1 MQTRQA
7 RQRYTVDQVIDAI
20 KAGHTPKGAAAV
32 LGCCPD
38 TVRNYAVRYPSVKK
52 ALDTERKD
60 IVDMAET
67 GLRAAVERGE
77 AWAIAFALKTLA
89 KDIYSERQEVSGANG
104 EPLEIVTNVIRKS
117 SAP

>member
-1 MQTRQA
+1 MQT

-20 KAGHTPKGAAAV
+20 KTGHTPKGAAAV

-52 ALDTERKD
+52 ALDTERQD
-60 IVDMAET
+60 IVDIAES

-77 AWAIAFALKTLA
+77 AWAVAFALKTLA
-89 KDIYSERQEVSGANG
+89 KDIYSERQEVTGANG
-104 EPLEIVTNVIRKS
+104 DTLVVTTRIVKRNDAAS
-117 SAP
+117 

>member
-1 MQTRQA
+1 MQT

-38 TVRNYAVRYPSVKK
+38 TVRNYAVRYQSVKK
-52 ALDTERKD
+52 ALDTERQD
-60 IVDMAET
+60 IVDIAES

-77 AWAIAFALKTLA
+77 AWAVAFALKTLA
-89 KDIYSERQEVSGANG
+89 KDIYSERQEVTGANG
-104 EPLEIVTNVIRKS
+104 DTLVVTTRIVKRNDAAS
-117 SAP
+117 